1 MQITDEMV
9 EYVAVLSRLKLSEEQ
24 RTKVREDLGS
34 IIGYMDILNNLDT
47 EGVEPMSHVFAVKN
61 VFRPDVV
68 EPSFDRA
75 ELLAGA
81 PKRDEDAF
89 VVPKTVE

>member
-9 EYVAVLSRLKLSEEQ
+9 DYGAVLSRLKLSDAQ
-24 RTKVREDLGS
+24 RTKIREDLGS

-47 EGVEPMSHVFAVKN
+47 ENVEPMSHVFAVKN

-75 ELLAGA
+75 ELLNGA
-81 PKRDEDAF
+81 PKHDEEAF
-89 VVPKTVE
+89 IVPKTVE